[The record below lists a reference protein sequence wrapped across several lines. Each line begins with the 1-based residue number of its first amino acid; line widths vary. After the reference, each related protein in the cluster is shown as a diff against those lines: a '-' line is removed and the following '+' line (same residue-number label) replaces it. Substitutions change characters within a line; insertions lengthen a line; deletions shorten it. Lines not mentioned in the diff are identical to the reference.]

1 MMIAVIGGGPAG
13 LYSALLLR
21 NARRRAGAQIG
32 EEGGGDRGV
41 EFELRRELESTV
53 ASLEDDLRHV
63 ERGLRKG
70 GERLR
75 AEPARCLACGFL
87 FRDRAPR
94 HFHAPSRCPTCR
106 SERISDPRFQIV

>member
-1 MMIAVIGGGPAG
+1 MGDPESGATATQRQRIQE
-13 LYSALLLR
+13 LLR
-21 NARRRAGAQIG
+21 DAEWGF
-32 EEGGGDRGV
+32 E
-41 EFELRRELESTV
+41 ELRRELESTV

>member
-1 MMIAVIGGGPAG
+1 MSDPDSGATATQRQRIQE
-13 LYSALLLR
+13 LLR
-21 NARRRAGAQIG
+21 DAEWGF
-32 EEGGGDRGV
+32 E
-41 EFELRRELESTV
+41 ELRRELESTV